1 MIASIQLTNT
11 EIFASIS
18 VLILKLL
25 TVTETVKK

>member
-25 TVTETVKK
+25 TVIETVKK